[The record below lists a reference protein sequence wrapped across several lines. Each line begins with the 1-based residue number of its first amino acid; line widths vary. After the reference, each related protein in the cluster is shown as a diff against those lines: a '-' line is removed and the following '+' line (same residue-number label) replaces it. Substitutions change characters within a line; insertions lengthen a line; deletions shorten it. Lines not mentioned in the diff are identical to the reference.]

1 MKSYLSLI
9 PISAKVRRRQ
19 NRMTIL
25 CIVISVFL
33 VTAVFSM
40 ADMAIR
46 METSNRLQKDGS
58 WHLLL
63 SRISPETAQAISA
76 RDDVAAFSPFG
87 NLNGRLDQ
95 DYFVSGKPAAICGAE
110 KDLAKMLPG
119 FSDEAYPSDGE
130 VMVSENITAIMD
142 VSIGEKELRF
152 GPVSADLGGQG
163 LKAFKVEGDEVRTT
177 WYGIAGASVGIG
189 ACLPQCPD
197 VIRTEYPDD
206 FKIGGGH
213 AAHVDIIT
221 PKMVRLVIG
230 VDDTDTKEKGATWAT
245 ALKMGQNAPVGH
257 FLEHKI
263 IQLNPKTPT
272 KTTNCCSSAVSFAVR
287 EEDIPRLIEYC
298 VDFLKKESYST
309 DAVMTVFQG
318 LEVPKRL
325 VEYGWSAKS
334 TMYTRE
340 DAVKVAEEC
349 GVQIISI
356 TGTDGTIGAVAAIGC
371 VDLGPEAAGVPE
383 DFPDLVM

>member
-1 MKSYLSLI
+1 MVTVLRPDEVK
-9 PISAKVRRRQ
+9 AKYGPLFCRGFITIVDEKAGKAKIIEQCCARGPGEWDIVNRRRTGGVID
-19 NRMTIL
+19 N
-25 CIVISVFL
+25 IVMQGTTL
-33 VTAVFSM
+33 V
-40 ADMAIR
+40 
-46 METSNRLQKDGS
+46 
-58 WHLLL
+58 
-63 SRISPETAQAISA
+63 
-76 RDDVAAFSPFG
+76 
-87 NLNGRLDQ
+87 
-95 DYFVSGKPAAICGAE
+95 
-110 KDLAKMLPG
+110 
-119 FSDEAYPSDGE
+119 
-130 VMVSENITAIMD
+130 MD

-213 AAHVDIIT
+213 TAHVDIIT

-287 EEDIPRLIEYC
+287 EEDIPRLTEYC